1 MARMTG
7 VVLAAAGSLPT
18 LALGDGPYWPTSVDV
33 QITPPE
39 NYGTASL
46 AAGPD
51 GEFYAALSRNNP
63 SGSIGVEVLRSLD
76 AGNTFESYGVFEDSN
91 PEHNFAAPAL
101 VHLDNP
107 PLLVLAM
114 LEQVPETGL
123 AVRVARTPIGATPD
137 WQMTTVGWGEALN
150 EPEIVRD
157 PWAPDRLYLIYRGLR
172 VDQGFEIAL
181 DFARSTDGGASWSQP
196 LEVAATVLP
205 EEMTS
210 AAVVAGPDSV
220 VHVAWVATGMSGS
233 SIFHRRHLA
242 AGDSNVPFEP
252 AAMIEGP
259 DADVA
264 AIELGAGSGP
274 EVLALYLKG
283 DGTLRSAWSPDAGGS
298 FRLPGQVV
306 VGVTEAPDE
315 LSVIG
320 EGIYVH
326 LVYRAFGFELRY
338 RPLLLADPSASTPVS
353 LVSDAGE
360 PAAAAKVALRA
371 EVGPAAVWFAG
382 TGGLR
387 RPFLDAFWFEGTV
400 PVADHAPFGTPA
412 PAALTATPNPFRT
425 TMAIELQMEDAARR
439 ARVAVVAASG
449 RRVAL
454 LHEGPLPAGRVRL
467 TWDGRSISGERLPAG
482 VYYLEATLPSGS
494 VRGRTVLLR

>member
-1 MARMTG
+1 MG
-7 VVLAAAGSLPT
+7 VLLAAAGSLP
-18 LALGDGPYWPTSVDV
+18 LPALGDGPYWPTSLDV
-33 QITPPE
+33 QVTPPE
-39 NYGTASL
+39 DYGTASL

-51 GEFYAALSRNNP
+51 GELYAALSRHYP
-63 SGSIGVEVLRSLD
+63 SGSIGIEVLRSLD
-76 AGNTFESYGVFEDSN
+76 DGNTFESYGVFKDSN

-101 VHLDNP
+101 VHLDNL

-114 LEQVPETGL
+114 VEQVPGTGL

-137 WQMTTVGWGEALN
+137 WQMTTVGWGEDLN

-157 PWAPDRLYLIYRGLR
+157 PWAPERLYLIYRVLR

-181 DFARSTDGGASWSQP
+181 DFARSTDMGASWSQP
-196 LEVAATVLP
+196 LEVGATVLP

-233 SIFHRRHLA
+233 SILHRRHLA
-242 AGDSNVPFEP
+242 AGNSGAFEP

-259 DADVA
+259 GADVA

-274 EVLALYLKG
+274 EVLALYLQG

-298 FRLPGQVV
+298 FPMPRQVV
-306 VGVTEAPDE
+306 VGEAETPDE
-315 LSVIG
+315 LSVIS

-338 RPLLLADPSASTPVS
+338 RPLLLSDPSVSSPVS
-353 LVSDAGE
+353 RVSDRGE
-360 PAAAAKVALRA
+360 PAAAAKVALRS
-371 EVGPAAVWFAG
+371 EVGPAAVWFAD
-382 TGGLR
+382 TGFSR
-387 RPFLDAFWFEGTV
+387 RPFLDASWFEESV
-400 PVADHAPFGTPA
+400 SVSEDAPSAP
-412 PAALTATPNPFRT
+412 PAAVIITAAPNPFRT
-425 TMAIELQMEDAARR
+425 TTAIGLQMADAAWR

-454 LHEGPLPAGRVRL
+454 LHEGPLPAGRIRL
-467 TWDGRSISGERLPAG
+467 TWDGRSSSGERLPAG
-482 VYYLEATLPSGS
+482 VYYLEATLPGGS